1 MYRISNFAQKYQQ
14 LKDIDVQSVA
24 MTTQFL
30 LQMKILST
38 FVSSK
43 FVIVRNNLSVAV
55 WSYIMVL

>member
-24 MTTQFL
+24 MTTPFL

>member
-1 MYRISNFAQKYQQ
+1 
-14 LKDIDVQSVA
+14 
-24 MTTQFL
+24 

>member
-14 LKDIDVQSVA
+14 LKDVQSVA

-30 LQMKILST
+30 LEMKILST

-55 WSYIMVL
+55 LSYIMVL

>member
-14 LKDIDVQSVA
+14 LKDVQSVA

-30 LQMKILST
+30 LEMKILST

>member
-24 MTTQFL
+24 MTTPFL

-55 WSYIMVL
+55 LSYIMVL

>member
-55 WSYIMVL
+55 